1 MKLVRLC
8 CMLLHSN
15 TMESKLQFL
24 FGTLVL
30 LQTTLFQINSYIAL
44 MKGQLSKYQLL
55 SMEFSISLSTS
66 VDKIK

>member
-30 LQTTLFQINSYIAL
+30 LQTTSFQINSYIAL